1 MDGAFVT
8 LPGLDL
14 ARLADLLAA
23 QLFAMLRVG
32 AFLIAAPVFGGR
44 FVPLPV
50 RIMAA
55 IALSLIVPHL
65 TPLPGADTLAALSAV
80 PLVLG
85 EIALGVTAGLV
96 LSILFGAASI
106 AGDRIAN
113 AAGLGFAM
121 QVDPNAGG
129 QTPVLAQM
137 FSLTLM
143 VLFLGLDGHVQ
154 ALRILLDS
162 YRMLP
167 PGAPIDTLAMARAGM
182 MAGASLFAL
191 AASLMLPVV
200 AGLLVLNLAVGVLT
214 RSAPQLNLFSVGF
227 PITILMMLVL
237 LWIGAP
243 SLLLG
248 LRALI
253 DTALGLMRD
262 LLGGV

>member
-1 MDGAFVT
+1 MEGALVT

-14 ARLADLLAA
+14 ARMADLLAA
-23 QLFAMLRVG
+23 QVFAMLRVG

-50 RIMAA
+50 RIMAG
-55 IALSLIVPHL
+55 IALSLIVPQI
-65 TPLPGADTLAALSAV
+65 TPLPGADELAALSVV
-80 PLVLG
+80 PMVLS

-96 LSILFGAASI
+96 LTILFGAAST

-143 VLFLGLDGHVQ
+143 VLFLGLDGHLQ
-154 ALRILLDS
+154 AIRILLDS
-162 YRMLP
+162 YRLVP
-167 PGAPIDTLAMARAGM
+167 PGGPIDPVLLARAGII
-182 MAGASLFAL
+182 AGASMFAL

-200 AGLLVLNLAVGVLT
+200 AGLLVLNLSVGVLT

-227 PITILMMLVL
+227 PFTILLMFVL
-237 LWIGAP
+237 LWISAP

-248 LRALI
+248 FRGLI
-253 DTALGLMRD
+253 DDALGLVRD
-262 LLGGV
+262 LLAGA